1 MIHFNFFRRNLKKI
15 IYLLQLLE
23 ISSGTGQHIVEFAT
37 KFPYVTFQPSEVD
50 ARSLHSIVAY
60 IDHYRLANV
69 RVPLYID
76 VSKPVSHWALP
87 TDYGPSAVDV
97 ILNINM
103 IHISSDAAVE
113 GLFRASKQF
122 FISTSSQQ
130 SRSPFQAS
138 GTLLKRG
145 SGLLITYGP
154 YAIDGVIT
162 PQSNVAFHDSLR
174 NENPEWGLRD
184 IRDLNELAIRYG
196 MRLVA
201 RHDMP
206 ANNHT
211 LIFSRD

>member
-1 MIHFNFFRRNLKKI
+1 MLRASAAERNAVPLTNVLAK
-15 IYLLQLLE
+15 YLLEDMKLLE
-23 ISSGTGQHIVEFAT
+23 ISSGTGQHIIEFAT

-50 ARSLHSIVAY
+50 ARCLHSIVAY
-60 IDHYRLANV
+60 IDHNRLANV

-76 VSKPVSHWALP
+76 VTKPVNHWALP
-87 TDYGPSAVDV
+87 TDYGPLAVDV

-103 IHISSDAAVE
+103 IHISSNAAIE
-113 GLFRASKQF
+113 GLFR
-122 FISTSSQQ
+122 
-130 SRSPFQAS
+130 AS

-162 PQSNVAFHDSLR
+162 PQSNIDFHDSLR